1 METVGRVDELSEEV
15 VEAIPSR
22 TTEPHPDKDTARK
35 TTAMCLV

>member
-22 TTEPHPDKDTARK
+22 AAEPHPDKDNARK
-35 TTAMCLV
+35 TTATCLV